1 MVLLECSALLIER
14 MIEIPVL
21 QAQVIVVVEFSN
33 PFFPRKSPGFEFRIT
48 TSGIEEVP
56 ADMSPAECEQDRIG

>member
-1 MVLLECSALLIER
+1 M
-14 MIEIPVL
+14 L
-21 QAQVIVVVEFSN
+21 QAPVIVVVEFSN